1 MTGYLIAG
9 IAALG
14 SILLLVLKSLFKTK
28 KQVKDQKKEIK
39 EIEKKEEKKYEAE
52 KKAAEIK
59 KTVNTGDDDSDFDN
73 GLQQL
78 HKYSQ
83 RKKVDQLVWATFP
96 DPIGIVTRD
105 KATNIVSMPYS
116 YWKQIE
122 NYVIETEKN
131 IEILTK

>member
-1 MTGYLIAG
+1 MKQRKKQQKSRSL
-9 IAALG
+9 
-14 SILLLVLKSLFKTK
+14 SILVMMILILTLAFSSCTSIH
-28 KQVKDQKKEIK
+28 KE
-39 EIEKKEEKKYEAE
+39 
-52 KKAAEIK
+52 
-59 KTVNTGDDDSDFDN
+59 S
-73 GLQQL
+73 
-78 HKYSQ
+78 
-83 RKKVDQLVWATFP
+83 KVDQLVWATFP

>member
-1 MTGYLIAG
+1 MKQRKKQQKSRNL
-9 IAALG
+9 
-14 SILLLVLKSLFKTK
+14 SILVMMILILTLAFSSCTSIH
-28 KQVKDQKKEIK
+28 KE
-39 EIEKKEEKKYEAE
+39 
-52 KKAAEIK
+52 
-59 KTVNTGDDDSDFDN
+59 S
-73 GLQQL
+73 
-78 HKYSQ
+78 
-83 RKKVDQLVWATFP
+83 KVDQLVWATFP

>member
-1 MTGYLIAG
+1 MKQRKKQQKSSNL
-9 IAALG
+9 
-14 SILLLVLKSLFKTK
+14 SILVMMILILTLAFSSCTSIH
-28 KQVKDQKKEIK
+28 KE
-39 EIEKKEEKKYEAE
+39 
-52 KKAAEIK
+52 
-59 KTVNTGDDDSDFDN
+59 S
-73 GLQQL
+73 
-78 HKYSQ
+78 
-83 RKKVDQLVWATFP
+83 KVDQLVWATFP

>member
-9 IAALG
+9 LAALG

-39 EIEKKEEKKYEAE
+39 EIKKKEEKKYEAE

-59 KTVNTGDDDSDFDN
+59 KSVNTGDDDSDFDN

-83 RKKVDQLVWATFP
+83 RK
-96 DPIGIVTRD
+96 
-105 KATNIVSMPYS
+105 
-116 YWKQIE
+116 
-122 NYVIETEKN
+122 
-131 IEILTK
+131 

>member
-9 IAALG
+9 LAALG

-28 KQVKDQKKEIK
+28 KQVKEKK

-59 KTVNTGDDDSDFDN
+59 KSVNTGDDDSDFDN

-83 RKKVDQLVWATFP
+83 RK
-96 DPIGIVTRD
+96 
-105 KATNIVSMPYS
+105 
-116 YWKQIE
+116 
-122 NYVIETEKN
+122 
-131 IEILTK
+131 